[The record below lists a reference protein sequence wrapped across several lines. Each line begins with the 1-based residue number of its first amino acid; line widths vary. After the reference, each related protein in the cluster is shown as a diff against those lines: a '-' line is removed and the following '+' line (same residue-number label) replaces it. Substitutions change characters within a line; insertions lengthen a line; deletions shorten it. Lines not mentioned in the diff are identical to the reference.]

1 MREARSIDAYLAAP
15 VGAFVQGSHFLCGSV
30 TAEVYVAFIWGRPDG
45 RAMAQAVRALSAETR
60 PGAQRH
66 VTYFDCTA
74 LTGVDRDAFG
84 ILLKFWKAAA
94 PRQALLLRKQALVR
108 PGGLAGT
115 FVAGFF
121 RVFNPPYPA
130 RTFQDPVRA
139 YRWLGVEAEHSAQ
152 WRRARDSA
160 MAAAPEVQ
168 ALRKL
173 FTGGPF
179 PTIDRAAHLLGLG
192 ARTLQRRLAA
202 ASTDFQTERDSA
214 RFDAARTLLMESA
227 LKLSAIAT
235 DLGFSA
241 PQHFSDWFKKRS
253 GVSPS
258 EFRRRQQR

>member
-30 TAEVYVAFIWGRPDG
+30 TAEVYVAFLWGRPDG
-45 RAMAQAVRALSAETR
+45 RAMVQAVRALSAETR
-60 PGAQRH
+60 PDAERH

-74 LTGVDRDAFG
+74 LTGVDRDAFEV
-84 ILLKFWKAAA
+84 LLKFWRGAA
-94 PRQALLLRKQALVR
+94 PRQAVLLRKQALVR
-108 PGGLAGT
+108 PGGLVGT
-115 FVAGFF
+115 LVAGFF
-121 RVFNPPYPA
+121 RVFKPPYPA

-139 YRWLGVEAEHSAQ
+139 YRWLGVGAELSEQ
-152 WRRARDSA
+152 WCRARDSA
-160 MAAAPEVQ
+160 PAAAAEVL

-173 FTGGPF
+173 FTGGRF
-179 PTIDRAAHLLGLG
+179 PTIDRAARVLGLG

-202 ASTDFQTERDSA
+202 ASTDFQTERDAA
-214 RFDAARTLLMESA
+214 RFDAARTLLVESA
-227 LKLSAIAT
+227 SKLSAIAA

-258 EFRRRQQR
+258 EFRRQQR